1 MKNITFIPKKVVLLL
16 HEELIGRY
24 RGCSGVRD
32 IKLPDSALAQPKATF
47 GDNYL
52 HDDIFKM
59 AGAYGYQ
66 LCNNPFVDGNKRIAL
81 VAMDIFLQKNGYEI
95 IAPEK
100 ETYSTIIKLSSSQ
113 LDKESLTKWL
123 VDNTAPND

>member
-1 MKNITFIPKKVVLLL
+1 MKNITFIPKKVILLL
-16 HEELIGRY
+16 HEELIDRY
-24 RGCSGVRD
+24 GGSSGVRD
-32 IKLPDSALAQPKATF
+32 IKLLDSALAQPKATF

-59 AGAYGYQ
+59 AAAYGYH